1 MKRTAYFLVLVL
13 FFATASMVLADGN
26 GGGDDLA
33 YVVSSTAQFGVVNP
47 ETGNFRLIANFRPLP
62 DGTPN
67 VLSGLA
73 RGPHDTIYGLDAN
86 NTLVTID
93 PANAALTSVGNTG
106 LPVQPNGNVTL
117 ITSLGNKR
125 LYAVDPN
132 NDLYSINRSTG
143 KAKKI
148 GSTGIPVPD
157 FNACVSANSLA
168 GAEGFLYFTWEV
180 VDNTGG
186 CQSVTPSALY
196 RINPYTGEATLVGA
210 TGADTPIVGSGRID
224 DTLYGFSFGLP
235 AGQPNKIYAIDLE
248 SGQATFVTVQ
258 GSNLDSV
265 FGAIPLGSH
274 HSRHE

>member
-13 FFATASMVLADGN
+13 FLATTSMVLADGN
-26 GGGDDLA
+26 DGGDDLA

-47 ETGNFRLIANFRPLP
+47 ETGDFRLIGN
-62 DGTPN
+62 TPN

-73 RGPHDTIYGLDAN
+73 RGPHHKIYGLDAN

-93 PANAALTSVGNTG
+93 PANATLTPVGNTG
-106 LPVQPNGNVTL
+106 LSVQPNGNVTL
-117 ITSLGNKR
+117 LTSLGKR
-125 LYAVDPN
+125 KLYAVDPN

-143 KAKKI
+143 IAKKI

-157 FNACVSANSLA
+157 FNACVSANSLT

-180 VDNTGG
+180 DDLGG
-186 CQSVTPSALY
+186 CQSVTASVLY

-235 AGQPNKIYAIDLE
+235 VGQPNKIYAIDLE
-248 SGQATFVTVQ
+248 SGQATFVTIQ

-265 FGAIPLGSH
+265 FGAIPLSSH
-274 HSRHE
+274 HSRHERED